1 MLRKNSTKGSLLM
14 DSNKQINWNI
24 IAVDFDGTLCAN
36 KYPDIGE
43 ANEQVVAY
51 VRAMKEF
58 GYRIILW
65 TCRSGDLL
73 QEAVKWCK
81 EQGIMLDAVNE
92 NLPDII
98 EYFGTDTRKIYA
110 HEYIDDKSCTLFKL

>member
-1 MLRKNSTKGSLLM
+1 M

-24 IAVDFDGTLCAN
+24 IAVDFDGTLCTN

-43 ANEQVVAY
+43 ANEQVVTY

-98 EYFGTDTRKIYA
+98 EYFGADTRKIYA

>member
-1 MLRKNSTKGSLLM
+1 M
-14 DSNKQINWNI
+14 SNAQVNLNI

-43 ANEQVVAY
+43 ANEQVIAY
-51 VRAMKEF
+51 IQSMKAF

-73 QEAVKWCK
+73 QNAVKWC
-81 EQGIMLDAVNE
+81 EHQGIVLDAVNE
-92 NLPDII
+92 NPPDII
-98 EYFGTDTRKIYA
+98 EYFGGDTRKIYA
-110 HEYIDDKSCTLFKL
+110 SEYIDDKSCTLFKF

>member
-1 MLRKNSTKGSLLM
+1 M
-14 DSNKQINWNI
+14 SNAQVNLNI

-43 ANEQVVAY
+43 ANEQVIAY
-51 VRAMKEF
+51 IQSMKAF

-73 QEAVKWCK
+73 QNAVKWC
-81 EQGIMLDAVNE
+81 EQQGIVLDAVNE
-92 NLPDII
+92 NPPDVI
-98 EYFGTDTRKIYA
+98 EYFGGDTRKIYA
-110 HEYIDDKSCTLFKL
+110 SEYIDDKSCTLFNF